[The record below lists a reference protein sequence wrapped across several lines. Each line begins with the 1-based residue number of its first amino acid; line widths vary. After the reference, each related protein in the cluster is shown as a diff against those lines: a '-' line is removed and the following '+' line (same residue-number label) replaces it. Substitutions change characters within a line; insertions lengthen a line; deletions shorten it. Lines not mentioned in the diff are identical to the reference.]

1 MKKKIVCFFVTACFF
16 GCCTAQQVVS
26 SGGYEIKSGITVDW
40 MLGGSLSEI
49 PVNDQ
54 LSLTMAMKEEQAGTE
69 SRFKVYPIPATDF
82 INIESGISDTTKL
95 IFELFNNSGV
105 KVYNKT
111 MQNLP
116 FLQINITDLP
126 AGVYLLKV
134 SLPSPDQ
141 LFWVKKILKN

>member
-1 MKKKIVCFFVTACFF
+1 MKKKIVCFFAAVCFF

-26 SGGYEIKSGITVDW
+26 SGGYETKSGITVDW

-54 LSLTMAMKEEQAGTE
+54 MSLKIAIKEEQAGTE
-69 SRFKVYPIPATDF
+69 SKFNVYPIPATDF
-82 INIESGISDTTKL
+82 INIESGIADTSKL
-95 IFELFNNSGV
+95 VFELFNSSGV
-105 KVYNKT
+105 KVFTKT

-116 FLQINITDLP
+116 FLQINITDIP
-126 AGVYLLKV
+126 AGTYLLKV
-134 SLPSPDQ
+134 SLPPPDQ